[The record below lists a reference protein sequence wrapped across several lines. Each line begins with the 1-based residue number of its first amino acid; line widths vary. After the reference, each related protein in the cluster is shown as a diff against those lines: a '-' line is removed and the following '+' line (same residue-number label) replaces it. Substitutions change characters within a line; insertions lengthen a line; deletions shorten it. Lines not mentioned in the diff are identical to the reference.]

1 MTDLT
6 TAMREAV
13 AEAEHDRQLRRAH
26 RAGTDRLPGKHP
38 EHRIMSMSL
47 VDLVRAQ
54 SRHGDALAAAL
65 QVGREAVTLTLLF
78 WVSIMVVALG
88 ENGGQITL
96 PLLGTVSTPGAA
108 VLAALLLRGIFL
120 ALSRVDERAFR

>member
-13 AEAEHDRQLRRAH
+13 AEAEQDRQVRH
-26 RAGTDRLPGKHP
+26 AGGASGKRLPGKHP
-38 EHRIMSMSL
+38 DHRIMSTSFL
-47 VDLVRAQ
+47 ELVRAQ
-54 SRHGDALAAAL
+54 SRHGEALAAAL
-65 QVGREAVTLTLLF
+65 QIGREALTLTLLF

-88 ENGGQITL
+88 EDGGEITL

-108 VLAALLLRGIFL
+108 ALAALLLRGIFL